1 MAKNSPIC
9 LGGVEIQP
17 GERHKLQLDM
27 AKLYDHTRLD
37 LELEVIHGRRPGPV
51 LLVCAA
57 IHGDE
62 LNGVEVCRQLLKLS
76 SLNRLRGTLVVVPVV
91 NIFGFIHR
99 SRYLPDRR
107 DLNRCFPGSV
117 RGSLGGRIAHL
128 FRTEVLQHCT
138 HAIDLHTGAI
148 HRSNLPQ
155 IRVNLENP
163 VAAQMAS
170 VFGAPLVID
179 STLRDGSLRQVAD
192 EAGIPLILYE
202 AGEALRFDEQAIK
215 GGLRGIIK
223 VMRGLEMLPQVK
235 RKRKALE
242 PVVANSSNW
251 VRAESD
257 GVFRSLV
264 KLGQRVTRGQVM
276 AIVASP
282 FGTEEIEVVAPFAGV
297 IIGQTNI
304 PLVNEG
310 DALYHIAR
318 FDVSTR
324 AEARVE
330 RITEEI
336 EAQALPEDG
345 LMAQES

>member
-1 MAKNSPIC
+1 MVKNSPIT
-9 LGGVEIQP
+9 LGGVEVQP
-17 GERHKLQLDM
+17 GERRKLQLDM

-62 LNGVEVCRQLLKLS
+62 LNGVEICRQLLKHR

-128 FRTEVLQHCT
+128 FRTEVLNHCT
-138 HAIDLHTGAI
+138 HVIDLHTGAI

-155 IRVNLENP
+155 IRVNLENQ
-163 VAAQMAS
+163 VAAEMAS
-170 VFGAPLVID
+170 AFGAPLVID
-179 STLRDGSLRQVAD
+179 SALRDGSLRQVAD
-192 EAGIPLILYE
+192 EAGIPLVLYE

-215 GGLRGIIK
+215 GGLRGIVK
-223 VMRGLEMLPQVK
+223 VMRFLQMLPQVK
-235 RKRKALE
+235 RKRKPLE
-242 PVVANSSNW
+242 PVVANSSSW

-264 KLGQRVTRGQVM
+264 MLGQRVARGQTM

-282 FGTEEIEVVAPFAGV
+282 FGAEEIEVIAPFAGV

-336 EAQALPEDG
+336 EAQALPEDS
-345 LMAQES
+345 LMSNG